1 MSCCCIATPC
11 PTSVTPNRSFTSPCR
26 SPAHAHNHTH
36 VTRQERASKQL
47 PGAGQH
53 FSFGALEPWEDLLQ
67 YLDEKKSEL
76 CVWGGGGEKG
86 REGGGAA
93 VSLIDKLCFELV
105 CGADRA
111 AWHYQQCCGQPDRRS
126 GCVCMP
132 SRTLNCCCQ
141 PDALILTPHM
151 VAADCCLK
159 QNKHQHQLDRKLL
172 LLVRHGQAVSN
183 FLSDTLGPDEWF
195 KVEGTCQYD
204 DKQGTVYNV
213 FDAGGDT

>member
-1 MSCCCIATPC
+1 
-11 PTSVTPNRSFTSPCR
+11 
-26 SPAHAHNHTH
+26 
-36 VTRQERASKQL
+36 
-47 PGAGQH
+47 
-53 FSFGALEPWEDLLQ
+53 
-67 YLDEKKSEL
+67 
-76 CVWGGGGEKG
+76 
-86 REGGGAA
+86 
-93 VSLIDKLCFELV
+93 
-105 CGADRA
+105 
-111 AWHYQQCCGQPDRRS
+111 
-126 GCVCMP
+126 
-132 SRTLNCCCQ
+132 
-141 PDALILTPHM
+141 M